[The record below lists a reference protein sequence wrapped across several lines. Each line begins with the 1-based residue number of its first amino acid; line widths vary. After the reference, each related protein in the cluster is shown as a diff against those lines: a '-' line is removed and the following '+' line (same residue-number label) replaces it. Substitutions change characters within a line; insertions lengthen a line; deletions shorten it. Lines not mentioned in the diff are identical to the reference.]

1 MHRREILRGAAGVL
15 GVMATAAA
23 AHEFATR
30 QAPFRVAVIGHTGR
44 GNYGHGLDVMWQKL
58 ANVELV
64 GVADADAAGLQS
76 ATKLL
81 GIQTGFADYHRM
93 LTDVRPDIAVIAPR
107 HVDQHHEML
116 LASIAAGVRGVFIEK
131 PFVRT
136 PQEGD
141 EVLSAAARAGVQIA
155 VAHRNRCHPVLPVIR
170 RLLEEGLIGRVLE
183 LRGRGK
189 EDPRGGSLD
198 LWVLGSHVMNLAAYF
213 GGAPR
218 ACSAGVFVGG
228 EPATG
233 EHVQDGAEGLGL
245 MAGDEVHARF
255 ELSSGLPFFFD
266 SLKNARLQKE
276 ASARPASFGLQIIGT
291 TGIVDLRADQHP
303 FARVRQGSPF
313 DPDASA
319 GNWQVISTAGVG
331 QPEPLANLAGDLSGQ
346 LTGGRDL
353 LAAIAEHRPPLCDG
367 AQGLQTVE
375 MICSVFESHRQ
386 GGRRVTFP
394 LETRVNPWSLM
405 RENGR

>member
-1 MHRREILRGAAGVL
+1 MRRRVMVQGLAGFMSGCLQAAGAITTV
-15 GVMATAAA
+15 A
-23 AHEFATR
+23 R
-30 QAPFRVAVIGHTGR
+30 SAPFRVAVIGHTGR
-44 GNYGHGLDVMWQKL
+44 GNYGHGLDVMWQRL
-58 ANVELV
+58 DGAELV
-64 GVADADAAGLQS
+64 AVADADASGLQA

-81 GIQTGFADYHRM
+81 GLQNGFADYRRM
-93 LTDVRPDIAVIAPR
+93 LNELRPDIAAITPR

-116 LASIAAGVRGVFIEK
+116 LAAIAAGVKGIFIEK

-141 EVLSAAARAGVQIA
+141 EVLAAASRARVQIA
-155 VAHRNRCHPVLPVIR
+155 VAHRNRCHPVLPVIQ
-170 RLLEEGLIGRVLE
+170 RLLDDGLIGRVLE

-218 ACSAGVFVGG
+218 ACSAGVYVGG
-228 EPATG
+228 EPVAV
-233 EHVQDGAEGLGL
+233 EHIHEGAEGLGL

-255 ELSSGLPFFFD
+255 ELSSGVPFFFD

-276 ASARPASFGLQIIGT
+276 ASDRPASFGLQIIGT
-291 TGIVDLRADQHP
+291 KGIVDLRADQHP
-303 FARVRQGSPF
+303 FARVRLGSPL
-313 DPDASA
+313 DPDGAA
-319 GNWQVISTAGVG
+319 GNWDVISTAGVG
-331 QPEPLANLAGDLSGQ
+331 QPEPLANLSGDLAGQ
-346 LTGGRDL
+346 LVGGRDL
-353 LAAIAEHRPPLCDG
+353 LRAITDGRPPLCDG

-375 MICSVFESHRQ
+375 MICSVFESHRL

-394 LETRVNPWSLM
+394 LETRGNPWTLM
-405 RENGR
+405 PRA

>member
-1 MHRREILRGAAGVL
+1 MRRRRMLQGLAGVCGGL
-15 GVMATAAA
+15 ATAAGATGA
-23 AHEFATR
+23 ASQ

-58 ANVELV
+58 EHVELV
-64 GVADADAAGLQS
+64 GVADADPAGLQS
-76 ATKLL
+76 ATKVL
-81 GIQTGFADYHRM
+81 GIQSAYADYRRM
-93 LTDVRPDIAVIAPR
+93 LMDVRPDIAVIAPR
-107 HVDQHHEML
+107 HVDQHHDML
-116 LASIAAGVRGVFIEK
+116 LASIAAGVRGIFIEK

-136 PQEGD
+136 PREGD
-141 EVLSAAARAGVQIA
+141 EVLAAAARTEVQIA

-218 ACSAGVFVGG
+218 ACSAGIFVGG

-233 EHVQDGAEGLGL
+233 QDVQEGAEGLGL
-245 MAGDEVHARF
+245 LAGDEVHARF

-276 ASARPASFGLQIIGT
+276 ASERPASFGLQIIGT
-291 TGIVDLRADQHP
+291 GGIVDLRADQHP
-303 FARVRQGSPF
+303 FARVRLGSPF
-313 DPDASA
+313 DPA
-319 GNWQVISTAGVG
+319 GAVEAWQVISTAGVG

-353 LAAIAEHRPPLCDG
+353 LAAIRERRPPLCDG
-367 AQGLQTVE
+367 VQGLQTVE
-375 MICSVFESHRQ
+375 MICGVFESHRLR
-386 GGRRVTFP
+386 GGA
-394 LETRVNPWSLM
+394 
-405 RENGR
+405 